1 MPSPLAHRRLLFWAC
16 VFALIVAALYR
27 RSPTE
32 GMENREVVP
41 KHKHMGALITNDPK
55 TGQDG
60 MLLAQ
65 QTISIR
71 KGMGAGASKAFDKLW
86 KMNRDDGMVVRF
98 EVNAEKLEFGCGGKI
113 GGLSVGPGDSGGCKF
128 SENGA
133 SLRIM
138 WGRPPGGAFAYIYTP
153 PGALDHQPKEISKAS
168 RTSKGRRLRKCGAGL
183 FHDTFEKALAGKG
196 WHTVDLGIKLNRV
209 TRGKDQRAIKSG
221 KAVYLQGNTVYRDGV
236 LLFSIDGVDRKLDGV
251 IWRQMPGLPV
261 SMVSFGVFHGG
272 GCVATRDSEL
282 GIRKVQRFE
291 WKD

>member
-86 KMNRDDGMVVRF
+86 KMNRDAGMVVRF

-153 PGALDHQPKEISKAS
+153 PGALDHQPKE
-168 RTSKGRRLRKCGAGL
+168 
-183 FHDTFEKALAGKG
+183 
-196 WHTVDLGIKLNRV
+196 IKLNRV